1 LADSISAHHAPG
13 GRTLQAVNRSRARH
27 LLAENRLEVAW
38 VGFACLN
45 LVAMLVL
52 ITDDGPHGW
61 ETVPFHLIYVSFTLL
76 YGYRMWRSR
85 GTIAGI
91 TFVSLSAGGMTL
103 LAVHSSRE
111 DWAEVTEVP
120 LMGLMF
126 LAMVYHVR
134 RRQDAVAES
143 DRLAA
148 NLRASL
154 QRQRDF
160 VSNASHELLT
170 PITIARGHIDLLNRY
185 HSAGHEE
192 IGAIS
197 DTVVAELERME
208 RLIDQLL
215 LIEGAPTPGFLL
227 PAETRL
233 APFVEELFQRW
244 RVAAPREWS
253 LGAIPDVAVV
263 VDRDRLAISLEEL
276 LENAIRHTQEGD
288 RIGIDAVQ
296 LADQVLLTVRDSGK
310 GIPPEALGH
319 VFDRFYRV
327 DRDRNRRGGGA
338 GLGLSIVRA
347 VAEAHGGS
355 ITVVSQ
361 PGVGTAFTITLPVGS
376 ARHQPVAAAADGL
389 DPDRGVQLA
398 T

>member
-1 LADSISAHHAPG
+1 M
-13 GRTLQAVNRSRARH
+13 NRSQARH
-27 LLAENRLEVAW
+27 LFAENRLEVAW

-52 ITDDGPHGW
+52 ITDNGPHGW

-76 YGYRMWRSR
+76 YGYRMWRAR

-91 TFVSLSAGGMTL
+91 TFVSLSAGAMTL
-103 LAVHSSRE
+103 LAVHRSRE
-111 DWAEVTEVP
+111 DWAELTEVP

-143 DRLAA
+143 DRLAS

-160 VSNASHELLT
+160 VSDASHELLT

-185 HSAGHEE
+185 HSADHEE

-233 APFVEELFQRW
+233 EPFVDELFQRW

-253 LGAIPDVAVV
+253 LGAIPDIAVV
-263 VDRDRLAISLEEL
+263 VDRDRLAISLDEL
-276 LENAIRHTQEGD
+276 LENAIRHTAGG
-288 RIGIDAVQ
+288 RPHRHRSRPAG
-296 LADQVLLTVRDSGK
+296 
-310 GIPPEALGH
+310 
-319 VFDRFYRV
+319 
-327 DRDRNRRGGGA
+327 RRGAADGARLRQGHPAGGA
-338 GLGLSIVRA
+338 GPRVRPLLPGRPRSQPPRRRRRPRA
-347 VAEAHGGS
+347 LDRAGRGRGARRLDHGG
-355 ITVVSQ
+355 Q
-361 PGVGTAFTITLPVGS
+361 HGRAS
-376 ARHQPVAAAADGL
+376 APPSRSRCRSAQPVIS
-389 DPDRGVQLA
+389 R
-398 T
+398 

>member
-1 LADSISAHHAPG
+1 MRSPKQLAAC
-13 GRTLQAVNRSRARH
+13 GRTLHAVSRSHARH
-27 LLAENRLEVAW
+27 LFAENRLEVAW
-38 VGFACLN
+38 VAFACLN

-52 ITDDGPHGW
+52 ITANGPHGW

-76 YGYRMWRSR
+76 YGYRMWRSK

-103 LAVHSSRE
+103 LAVHRSRE

-143 DRLAA
+143 DRLAS

-170 PITIARGHIDLLNRY
+170 PITIARGHIDLLSRY

-197 DTVVAELERME
+197 DTVVGELERME

-227 PAETRL
+227 AAETRL
-233 APFVEELFQRW
+233 KPFIDELFQRW
-244 RVAAPREWS
+244 RVAAPREWA
-253 LGAIPDVAVV
+253 LGAIPDIAVV
-263 VDRDRLAISLEEL
+263 VDRDRLAISLDEL
-276 LENAIRHTQEGD
+276 LENAIRHTKEGD
-288 RIGIDAVQ
+288 RIGIEAVQ
-296 LADQVLLTVRDSGK
+296 LAGQVLLTVRDSGK

-355 ITVVSQ
+355 ITVVST
-361 PGVGTAFTITLPVGS
+361 PEVGTAFTITLPAGS

>member
-1 LADSISAHHAPG
+1 VI
-13 GRTLQAVNRSRARH
+13 RTDIQRLID
-27 LLAENRLEVAW
+27 ENRLEVAW

-45 LVAMLVL
+45 LMAMLAL
-52 ITDDGPHGW
+52 ITTNGPHGW

-76 YGYRMWRSR
+76 YGYRMWRGK

-103 LAVHSSRE
+103 LAVHRARE
-111 DWAEVTEVP
+111 DWAELTEVP

-143 DRLAA
+143 ERLAS

-160 VSNASHELLT
+160 VSNASHDLLT
-170 PITIARGHIDLLNRY
+170 PITIARGHADLLRRY
-185 HSAGHEE
+185 HSADHEE
-192 IGAIS
+192 IAAIS

-215 LIEGAPTPGFLL
+215 LIEGAPTPGFLV
-227 PAETRL
+227 PAETLL
-233 APFVEELFQRW
+233 APFLEELVQRW
-244 RVAAPREWS
+244 RLSSPREWA
-253 LGAIPDVAVV
+253 LLPIPGITVV
-263 VDRDRLAISLEEL
+263 VDRDRLAICLDEL
-276 LENAIRHTQEGD
+276 LENAVRHTEPGD
-288 RIGIDAVQ
+288 RISIGAVQ
-296 LADQVLLTVRDSGK
+296 RRDRVLLIVRDSGK
-310 GIPPEALGH
+310 GIPVDALGH
-319 VFDRFYRV
+319 VFERFYRV

-347 VAEAHGGS
+347 VVEAHGGS
-355 ITVVSQ
+355 ISVASE
-361 PGVGTAFTITLPVGS
+361 PGEGTAFTIDLPTGS
-376 ARHQPVAAAADGL
+376 AGAQPVAAAADGL
-389 DPDRGVQLA
+389 DADRGVQLA

>member
-1 LADSISAHHAPG
+1 
-13 GRTLQAVNRSRARH
+13 
-27 LLAENRLEVAW
+27 
-38 VGFACLN
+38 
-45 LVAMLVL
+45 
-52 ITDDGPHGW
+52 
-61 ETVPFHLIYVSFTLL
+61 
-76 YGYRMWRSR
+76 
-85 GTIAGI
+85 
-91 TFVSLSAGGMTL
+91 
-103 LAVHSSRE
+103 
-111 DWAEVTEVP
+111 
-120 LMGLMF
+120 
-126 LAMVYHVR
+126 
-134 RRQDAVAES
+134 
-143 DRLAA
+143 
-148 NLRASL
+148 
-154 QRQRDF
+154 
-160 VSNASHELLT
+160 
-170 PITIARGHIDLLNRY
+170 
-185 HSAGHEE
+185 
-192 IGAIS
+192 
-197 DTVVAELERME
+197 ME

-233 APFVEELFQRW
+233 KPFIDELFQRW

-253 LGAIPDVAVV
+253 LGSIPDIAVV

-288 RIGIDAVQ
+288 RIGIEAVQ
-296 LADQVLLTVRDSGK
+296 LADQVLMTVRDSGK

-355 ITVVSQ
+355 ITVAST
-361 PGVGTAFTITLPVGS
+361 PEIGTAFTITLPVGS

>member
-1 LADSISAHHAPG
+1 VIRADV
-13 GRTLQAVNRSRARH
+13 RR
-27 LLAENRLEVAW
+27 LLVENRLEVAW

-45 LVAMLVL
+45 LMAMLAL
-52 ITDDGPHGW
+52 ITTNGPHGW

-76 YGYRMWRSR
+76 YGYRMWRGK

-103 LAVHSSRE
+103 LAVHRSRE
-111 DWAEVTEVP
+111 DWAELTEVP

-143 DRLAA
+143 QRLAS

-160 VSNASHELLT
+160 VSNASHDLLT
-170 PITIARGHIDLLNRY
+170 PLTIARGHVDLLRRY
-185 HSAGHEE
+185 HSADHDE
-192 IGAIS
+192 IAAIS

-215 LIEGAPTPGFLL
+215 LIEGAPTPGFLV

-233 APFVEELFQRW
+233 APFIEELVQRW
-244 RVAAPREWS
+244 RLSSPRDWA
-253 LGAIPDVAVV
+253 LARIPDMAVV
-263 VDRDRLAISLEEL
+263 VDRDRLAICLDEL
-276 LENAIRHTQEGD
+276 LENAVRHTTQGD
-288 RIGIDAVQ
+288 RISVGAVQ
-296 LADQVLLTVRDSGK
+296 RRDRVLLIVRDSGK
-310 GIPPEALGH
+310 GIPADALGH
-319 VFDRFYRV
+319 VFERFYRV
-327 DRDRNRRGGGA
+327 DGDRNRRGGGA

-347 VAEAHGGS
+347 VVEAHGGS
-355 ITVVSQ
+355 ISVASE
-361 PGVGTAFTITLPVGS
+361 PGEGTAFTIELPTGS
-376 ARHQPVAAAADGL
+376 AGAQPVPASADGL
-389 DPDRGVQLA
+389 DPDHGMQL
-398 T
+398 TT

>member
-1 LADSISAHHAPG
+1 VI
-13 GRTLQAVNRSRARH
+13 RSDIQR
-27 LLAENRLEVAW
+27 LIDENRLEVAW

-45 LVAMLVL
+45 LMAMLAL
-52 ITDDGPHGW
+52 ITTNGPHGW

-76 YGYRMWRSR
+76 YGYRMWRGK

-91 TFVSLSAGGMTL
+91 TFVSLSAGAMTL
-103 LAVHSSRE
+103 FAVHRARE
-111 DWAEVTEVP
+111 DWAELTEVP

-143 DRLAA
+143 QRLAS

-160 VSNASHELLT
+160 VSNASHDLLT
-170 PITIARGHIDLLNRY
+170 PITIARGHVDLLRRY
-185 HSAGHEE
+185 HSADHEE
-192 IGAIS
+192 IAAIS

-215 LIEGAPTPGFLL
+215 LIEGAPTPGFLVS
-227 PAETRL
+227 AETSL
-233 APFVEELFQRW
+233 APFLEELVQRW
-244 RVAAPREWS
+244 RLSSPREWA
-253 LGAIPDVAVV
+253 LAAIPDITVV
-263 VDRDRLAISLEEL
+263 VDRDRLAICLDEL
-276 LENAIRHTQEGD
+276 LENAVRHTEPGD
-288 RIGIDAVQ
+288 RISVGAVQ
-296 LADQVLLTVRDSGK
+296 RRDRVLLIVRDSGK
-310 GIPPEALGH
+310 GIPSDALGH
-319 VFDRFYRV
+319 VFERFYRV

-347 VAEAHGGS
+347 VVEAHGGS
-355 ITVVSQ
+355 ISVASE
-361 PGVGTAFTITLPVGS
+361 PGEGTAFTIDLPTGS
-376 ARHQPVAAAADGL
+376 AGAQPVAAAADGL
-389 DPDRGVQLA
+389 DADRGVQLA